1 MARIICPDCGH
12 ENLAGADECVRCH
25 QPLTQEETFVPQNEL
40 ERSVAYDHI
49 GRLDI
54 RDPVCVSPE
63 TPVGEVLRRMVAA
76 RTGCAL
82 VMEGA
87 QLVGIFTERDALLR
101 LSLDRAEWEHKPV
114 RYFMTSPVETLELED
129 RLAFAIHRM
138 AVGGYRHIPILSD
151 GQVVGVVSVR
161 EVFRHLTRLLEAG

>member
-1 MARIICPDCGH
+1 MTRIICPDCGH

-25 QPLTQEETFVPQNEL
+25 QSLTQEEAFVPQNEL
-40 ERSVAYDHI
+40 ERSVAYDRI

-82 VMEGA
+82 VMEA
-87 QLVGIFTERDALLR
+87 SQLVGIFTERDSLLR
-101 LSLDRAEWEHKPV
+101 LSLDRAEWENRAV
-114 RYFMTSPVETLELED
+114 RDFMTSPVETLELED

-151 GQVVGVVSVR
+151 GQLVGVVSVR